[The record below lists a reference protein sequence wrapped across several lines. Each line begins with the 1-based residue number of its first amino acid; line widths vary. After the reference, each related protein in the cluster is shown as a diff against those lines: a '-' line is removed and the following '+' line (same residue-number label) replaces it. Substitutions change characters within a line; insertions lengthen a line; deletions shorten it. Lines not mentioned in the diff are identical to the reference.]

1 MNNYYYKIIMG
12 KVCKILYNNNIGSV
26 VLSKNLKLNKSIINI
41 IESEGID
48 ILDGRYIFKDLI
60 FKITKYICKI
70 KNENISKCEL
80 TLLTNNLNN
89 DIVNNIMYLAGN
101 VKVVNIVT
109 NNIKEYK
116 NLEEKIYEKFGI
128 LIRITNNKR
137 KSLASS
143 KLIFNLDFPEEIL
156 NEYYIYDRAIIINI
170 HKKIK
175 ILSKKFN
182 GININYYNIEL
193 SNKYKEYFKKYNI
206 YNNFSNNELLESIL
220 YNGKDFYNRID
231 FLEDNNVIIL
241 NLIGEN
247 GIINENNIKDIDKF

>member
-1 MNNYYYKIIMG
+1 MNNYYYKIIMS

-48 ILDGRYIFKDLI
+48 ILDGREIFKDLI
-60 FKITKYICKI
+60 FKITKYICEI

-89 DIVNNIMYLAGN
+89 DIVNNIMYLTGN

>member
-1 MNNYYYKIIMG
+1 MPTNP
-12 KVCKILYNNNIGSV
+12 
-26 VLSKNLKLNKSIINI
+26 
-41 IESEGID
+41 D
-48 ILDGRYIFKDLI
+48 ILNATFD
-60 FKITKYICKI
+60 
-70 KNENISKCEL
+70 
-80 TLLTNNLNN
+80 
-89 DIVNNIMYLAGN
+89 
-101 VKVVNIVT
+101 
-109 NNIKEYK
+109 
-116 NLEEKIYEKFGI
+116 
-128 LIRITNNKR
+128 
-137 KSLASS
+137 

-193 SNKYKEYFKKYNI
+193 SNKYKEYLKKYNI